1 MSKVSIAAQPGI
13 AEAADR
19 DWAVVAASAV
29 GLILSL
35 GTLLLYTFGV
45 FAGPLTREFGW
56 TRTQASGA
64 LAVSQYTFA
73 LCAPAWGLLIDRFG
87 PRPVVVF
94 SVFGMSTVVASLS
107 LLTPNLWHYYLA
119 FAAASFLAG
128 AASPIGYSAVIV
140 RKFER
145 HLGLALGLALMGVG
159 IGAATLPPLAQFL
172 VTRLGWREAFAVLGA
187 LTLAVTLPAALVA
200 TRGARGPALR
210 AAASGHAERK
220 PLLSFI
226 GTRAFVVMCVIF
238 LLLGIISIGGLAN
251 LVPIM
256 VSRGFSPAEAAQVA
270 GMTGIATIAGR
281 GGIGFVLDRVY
292 APFVVCAISLL
303 AMASFLLIAYSTGV
317 APAYLAAALLGMV
330 VGAEVD
336 FTAFFV
342 RRYFGRDTFGQLY
355 GLTFGVFIVGS
366 GTGPVLMSASF
377 DRFGTYQAGALLFAA
392 ASAAVALLT
401 FAMPAYAAPGSRA
414 GGPAPTASIHA
425 KHRGAATPET

>member
-1 MSKVSIAAQPGI
+1 MSKVSIMTQPGV
-13 AEAADR
+13 AEATDR
-19 DWAVVAASAV
+19 EWAVVAASAV

-94 SVFGMSTVVASLS
+94 SVFGMSAVVASLS
-107 LLTPNLWHYYLA
+107 LLTPNLWHYYLT

-145 HLGLALGLALMGVG
+145 HLGLALGLTLMGVG

-172 VTRLGWREAFAVLGA
+172 VVRLGWREAFAVLGA
-187 LTLAVTLPAALVA
+187 LTLAITLPAALVA
-200 TRGARGPALR
+200 TRGTRRPALR
-210 AAASGHAERK
+210 AAASGADRK
-220 PLLSFI
+220 PVLPFI
-226 GTRAFVVMCVIF
+226 MTRAFVVMCVIF

-256 VSRGFSPAEAAQVA
+256 VGRGFSLAEAAQVA
-270 GMTGIATIAGR
+270 AVTGIATIAGR

-292 APFVVCAISLL
+292 APYVVCAISLL

-317 APAYLAAALLGMV
+317 ALAYLAAALLGMV

-342 RRYFGRDTFGQLY
+342 RRYFGRDVFGQLY

-377 DRFGTYQAGALLFAA
+377 DRFGTYQVGALLFAA
-392 ASAAVALLT
+392 ASVAVALLT
-401 FAMPAYAAPGSRA
+401 FAMPAYAASGSRRA
-414 GGPAPTASIHA
+414 Q
-425 KHRGAATPET
+425 

>member
-1 MSKVSIAAQPGI
+1 MSKAFITAQPGI

-19 DWAVVAASAV
+19 DWAVVAASAI

-56 TRTQASGA
+56 SRTQASGA

-94 SVFGMSTVVASLS
+94 SVFGMSAVVASLS

-172 VTRLGWREAFAVLGA
+172 VARLGWREAFAVLGA
-187 LTLAVTLPAALVA
+187 LTLVVTLPAALVA

-210 AAASGHAERK
+210 AAAPRM
-220 PLLSFI
+220 PVLPFI
-226 GTRAFVVMCVIF
+226 KTRAFVVMCLIF
-238 LLLGIISIGGLAN
+238 LLLGVISIGGLAS

-256 VSRGFSPAEAAQVA
+256 VGRGFSPVEAAQVA
-270 GMTGIATIAGR
+270 AATGIATIAGR
-281 GGIGFVLDRVY
+281 GGVGFVLDRVY
-292 APFVVCAISLL
+292 APYVVCAVSLL
-303 AMASFLLIAYSTGV
+303 AMASFLLIAYGTGV
-317 APAYLAAALLGMV
+317 ALAYLAAVLLGMV

-342 RRYFGRDTFGQLY
+342 RRYFGRDVFGQLY
-355 GLTFGVFIVGS
+355 GLTFGLFIVGS
-366 GTGPVLMSASF
+366 GTGPLLMSASF
-377 DRFGTYQAGALLFAA
+377 DRFGTYQVGALLFAA

-401 FAMPAYAAPGSRA
+401 FAMPAYAAPGSRRA
-414 GGPAPTASIHA
+414 Q
-425 KHRGAATPET
+425 